1 MPTPVLFPV
10 VIVRQYERLVPFRL
24 GKFMGLGGP
33 GLRLMIPFVDSFQKV
48 DTREQVERVP
58 TQSYITKDNVV
69 VDMDFVL
76 YYRVIEDMAERS
88 VIEVRN
94 PDRAVQQLAVAELRS
109 IVGNITLAEALS
121 EREKLQ
127 SQLQLSLDENTERW
141 GIKVQ
146 GVAINEIDPPLGVKA
161 AMEREKSAAA
171 IKTAEITESE
181 GQRQAQ
187 INRAEGE
194 KQAAI
199 LNAEGERQAEILRAE
214 GDRQAAILNAEGF
227 SNALDKIYGVAK
239 NVDAKTMSLQ
249 YFETLKQLG
258 SSPSTKFIFPMEF
271 TNVLKPFLNLT
282 SNSDDSEESK

>member
-76 YYRVIEDMAERS
+76 YYRVIEEMAERS
-88 VIEVRN
+88 VIEVEN

-146 GVAINEIDPPLGVKA
+146 GVAINEIDPPLGVKS

-199 LNAEGERQAEILRAE
+199 LNAEGERQAEILKAE
-214 GDRQAAILNAEGF
+214 GARQAAILNAEGF